1 MSIEGIK
8 LGLQSLQSIQKPLE
22 KPKSEGAGGV
32 NSFGDM
38 LSEAVKDLNRMQVEA
53 DKQIEGVLL
62 DKQGVS
68 VHDAMI
74 ALEKADVAFQL
85 MSTIHNKIVRAYEE
99 IIRTQI

>member
-8 LGLQSLQSIQKPLE
+8 FGLQSLQPIQAPLE
-22 KPKSEGAGGV
+22 QPKTGKTGGI

-38 LSEAVKDLNRMQVEA
+38 LSQAVKDLNTMQVEA
-53 DKQIEGVLL
+53 NKQIEGVLL
-62 DKQGVS
+62 EKEGIN

-85 MSTIHNKIVRAYEE
+85 MTTIHSKIVRAYEE